1 MKRFAQRLDRLGYA
15 TGQLF
20 VFLIAAIVL
29 FFTLV
34 LRGQVT
40 FLPADLVEGSVATLS
55 AASYALLRSRF
66 WSIRGRL
73 LAASFAPVVIF
84 VAQGRGLLFVAVYT
98 VSWRPYFS
106 YRPACST
113 VAVRAGSDHLAK
125 TDLLSS

>member
-1 MKRFAQRLDRLGYA
+1 MKRFVQRLDRLGYA

-40 FLPADLVEGSVATLS
+40 FLPVDLVEGSVATLS

-84 VAQGRGLLFVAVYT
+84 FAQGRGPLFVAVYA
-98 VSWRPYFS
+98 V
-106 YRPACST
+106 
-113 VAVRAGSDHLAK
+113 VASLLLASARMLHGRGPRRQRSPRR
-125 TDLLSS
+125 D